1 MLKIWGQ
8 SHSWMLSVLRLGDS
22 LSSEEMKKTWG
33 RKDVLLSWVLLF
45 FNVCFQLL
53 KMEKGG
59 CSICWFTLWMFA
71 TGVSGP
77 SKAICSGIL
86 FNSLT
91 VWQGLEYLNHFPL
104 PPKMHWQGAGAPTP
118 LQPEMQSSELQLNQP
133 HHNVHLSPLI
143 LDSSK
148 FHMHLLQSL
157 APLPLLSR

>member
-1 MLKIWGQ
+1 MYSFLESSFFLMFVSNYLKWTKLAVPSAG
-8 SHSWMLSVLRLGDS
+8 S
-22 LSSEEMKKTWG
+22 LCEC
-33 RKDVLLSWVLLF
+33 LQQ
-45 FNVCFQLL
+45 VCL
-53 KMEKGG
+53 
-59 CSICWFTLWMFA
+59 TP
-71 TGVSGP
+71 T
-77 SKAICSGIL
+77 KAVCSGIL